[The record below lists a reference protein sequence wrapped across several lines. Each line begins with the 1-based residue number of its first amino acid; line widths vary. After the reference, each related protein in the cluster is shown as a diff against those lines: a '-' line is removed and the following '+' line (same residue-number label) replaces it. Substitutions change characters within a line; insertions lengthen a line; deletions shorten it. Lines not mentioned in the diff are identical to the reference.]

1 MSYIMSEGTHYT
13 VYCLE
18 FCPHCEI
25 LKDYLDGAGIA
36 YNILDLS
43 TPEALTELRMNG
55 VFVQEAPVLQI
66 KKTFLTSADLFVD
79 GVLREDLITQHP
91 LE

>member
-1 MSYIMSEGTHYT
+1 MDEGIDCT
-13 VYCLE
+13 VYSLE

-25 LKDYLDGAGIA
+25 LKDFLDRGGIS
-36 YNILDLS
+36 YNILDLL
-43 TPEALTELRMNG
+43 TAEALTELRMNG

-66 KKTFLTSADLFVD
+66 KKTFLTSADLFA
-79 GVLREDLITQHP
+79 GEILCEDLIMQHL

>member
-1 MSYIMSEGTHYT
+1 MSEGTHCT

-18 FCPHCEI
+18 FCPHCDI
-25 LKDYLDGAGIA
+25 LKDYLDRAGIA
-36 YNILDLS
+36 YNVLDLS

-66 KKTFLTSADLFVD
+66 NKTFLTSADLFVD
-79 GVLREDLITQHP
+79 ESLRENLITQHL

>member
-1 MSYIMSEGTHYT
+1 MNEGTQYT
-13 VYCLE
+13 VYSLE

-25 LKDYLDGAGIA
+25 LKDYLDRAGIA
-36 YNILDLS
+36 YNVLDLS

-66 KKTFLTSADLFVD
+66 KKTFLTSADLFF
-79 GVLREDLITQHP
+79 GEALREELITKHL

>member
-1 MSYIMSEGTHYT
+1 MSEGTQYT
-13 VYCLE
+13 VYSLE

-25 LKDYLDGAGIA
+25 LKDYLTKAGIA
-36 YNILDLS
+36 FNILDLS

-66 KKTFLTSADLFVD
+66 NKIFLTSADLFVGD
-79 GVLREDLITQHP
+79 TLREDLITQHL

>member
-1 MSYIMSEGTHYT
+1 MSEGTHYT
-13 VYCLE
+13 VYSLE
-18 FCPHCEI
+18 FCPHCEV
-25 LKDYLDGAGIA
+25 LKDYLDKAGIA
-36 YNILDLS
+36 YNVLDLS

-66 KKTFLTSADLFVD
+66 NKTFLTSADLFVD
-79 GVLREDLITQHP
+79 EALQEDLITQHL

>member
-1 MSYIMSEGTHYT
+1 MSEGTHYT
-13 VYCLE
+13 VYSLK
-18 FCPHCEI
+18 FCPNCEV
-25 LKDYLDGAGIA
+25 LKGYLDKAGIA
-36 YNILDLS
+36 YNLLDLS

-66 KKTFLTSADLFVD
+66 KKTFLTSADLFVG
-79 GVLREDLITQHP
+79 GVLREDLITQHL

>member
-1 MSYIMSEGTHYT
+1 MSEGTQYT

-25 LKDYLDGAGIA
+25 LKDFLDKAGIA
-36 YNILDLS
+36 YNVLDLS

-66 KKTFLTSADLFVD
+66 KKTFLTSADLFV
-79 GVLREDLITQHP
+79 GETLREDLINKHF